1 MKQKTIILYLSLLL
15 LLLLPNIYFVFLTD
29 FSIKTG
35 INYTITSVVYI
46 LPVFFLLIYSRWK
59 KIGISFISLFFVIAL
74 IETTMVVLFKN
85 FILAGNI
92 LAVIN
97 TNSEEAASFL
107 ANSLKVL
114 MYWLPIILLFIVIVF
129 YYDRW
134 ESILKRYF
142 KLLLVLGS
150 FLLAFGFVF
159 CKINFTYQN
168 KLTYSYFVSTRILNR
183 NPFNFFYQIYNVCD
197 YYKVKSY
204 LNEAENFSFESV
216 KQDTLN
222 EKEIYILAI
231 GESLRYDNISLNGIY
246 ERETT
251 PNLEKEKNLILFDNY
266 YSTACLTMFSVP
278 QIISRATSQDFELH
292 YKEKSVFLPFQETG
306 FKTYCI
312 SWRGNL
318 LSYEKYLTNGVDSL
332 IIVENDED
340 IVDWVDVLSK
350 KNDKVFFIL
359 QFLGSHSYY
368 YNYKPEFEWYTPN
381 INNYSEKDKDCDS
394 LYINA
399 YDNTILYTDYILTE
413 IINKVKARDAIA
425 TMTFVSDH
433 GENVTKTGG
442 GHGGDCSP
450 QKTEYHVPLI
460 IWYSDL
466 YAEYYPSKINT
477 IGANKTKKLSAN
489 NIFYTVIDLA
499 NIDITSE
506 KADKTQAVSNLKF
519 EEQEKRFILLPD
531 GKNIFEVD

>member
-1 MKQKTIILYLSLLL
+1 M
-15 LLLLPNIYFVFLTD
+15 V
-29 FSIKTG
+29 
-35 INYTITSVVYI
+35 
-46 LPVFFLLIYSRWK
+46 
-59 KIGISFISLFFVIAL
+59 GISIISLFFVISL

-92 LAVIN
+92 LAAIN
-97 TNSEEAASFL
+97 TNNEEAASFL

-114 MYWLPIILLFIVIVF
+114 IYWLPIVLLFAVTVF
-129 YYDRW
+129 YYYRW
-134 ESILKRYF
+134 ENTLKRHF
-142 KLLLVLGS
+142 KILLILSS
-150 FLLAFGFVF
+150 FLLVFGFVF
-159 CKINFTYQN
+159 YKITFTYYN
-168 KLTYSYFVSTRILNR
+168 KLTYSYFVPTRILNR
-183 NPFNFFYQIYNVCD
+183 NPFNFFYQIYNVYD

-204 LNEAENFSFESV
+204 LSEAENFSFEST

-231 GESLRYDNISLNGIY
+231 GESLRYDNISLNGVY
-246 ERETT
+246 KRKTT
-251 PNLEKEKNLILFDNY
+251 PNLEKENNLVLFDNY

-278 QIISRATSQDFELH
+278 QIISRATPQDFELH
-292 YKEKSVFLPFQETG
+292 YKEKSVFLPFKEIG

-312 SWRGNL
+312 SWKGNL
-318 LSYEKYLTNGVDSL
+318 LAYEKYLTNGVDSL

-340 IVDWVDVLSK
+340 IVDWVDDLSK

-359 QFLGSHSYY
+359 QFLGNHSYY
-368 YNYKPEFEWYTPN
+368 YNYKPEFERYNPN
-381 INNYSEKDKDCDS
+381 INNYSAKDKDCDS

-413 IINKVKARDAIA
+413 IINRVKEQNAIA
-425 TMTFVSDH
+425 TMTFTSDH
-433 GENVTKTGG
+433 GENINKTGG

-466 YAEYYPSKINT
+466 YAEYYPLKTNT
-477 IGANKTKKLSAN
+477 IRTNKTKRLSAD
-489 NIFYTVIDLA
+489 NIFYTAIDLA
-499 NIDITSE
+499 NIDIASE
-506 KADKTQAVSNLKF
+506 KADETKAISNQKF

-531 GKNIFEVD
+531 GKNILEVE